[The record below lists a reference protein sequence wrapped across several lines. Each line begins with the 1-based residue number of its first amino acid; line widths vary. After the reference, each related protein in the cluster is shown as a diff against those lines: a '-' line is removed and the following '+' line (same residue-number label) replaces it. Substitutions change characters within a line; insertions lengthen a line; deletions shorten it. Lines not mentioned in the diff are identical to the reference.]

1 MPDKKEFSVAVV
13 GGGLVGSLA
22 AVYFANR
29 GWTVTVYELR
39 EDIRTVKQSSGRSI
53 NLALSQRGISALE
66 GAGVGK
72 GLFETLIPMKGRM
85 LHVGGG
91 LTSQNY
97 GYFGEAI
104 NSVDR
109 KLVNQHLLNMA
120 EKNKNVTLK
129 FQYEVLSIDFDKKV
143 LSFKKPDGT
152 VIKATADLIV
162 GTDGAFSRVRRE
174 LQRVTRMNFMQEY
187 IDHAYVELNMP
198 PSVSGEYQMDPGHL
212 HIWPRQ
218 SFMMIALPNID
229 KSFTVTLFMPWSNF
243 EAIKTPQHLLT
254 FFEAKFPDS
263 ITLIGKELLVKDF
276 FKNPKGSLMTVKC
289 KPYHY
294 KASCVILGDAAH
306 AMVPFYGQGMNCGFE
321 DCIVLDEILTKH
333 IGARGSTL
341 GEKPTAEQIAKVLE
355 EYSATRNPDAEA
367 ICDLALNNYIEMRS
381 SVTKLSYK
389 LRKTLEGF
397 LHRLF
402 PSSVIPLYTMVSFS
416 RIPYSKALSIHKAR
430 SNWYDFLG
438 RVAGYSVV
446 TVGLGAAAM
455 YGMRSGGYKVLHG
468 LIKVCP
474 AHK

>member
-1 MPDKKEFSVAVV
+1 
-13 GGGLVGSLA
+13 
-22 AVYFANR
+22 
-29 GWTVTVYELR
+29 
-39 EDIRTVKQSSGRSI
+39 
-53 NLALSQRGISALE
+53 
-66 GAGVGK
+66 
-72 GLFETLIPMKGRM
+72 MKGRM

-91 LTSQNY
+91 LTAQNY

-129 FQYEVLSIDFDKKV
+129 FQYEVLSIDFEKKV

-152 VIKATADLIV
+152 VVKTSADLIV

-198 PSVSGEYQMDPGHL
+198 PSASGEYQMDPGHL

-229 KSFTVTLFMPWSNF
+229 KSFTVTLFMPWPNF
-243 EAIKTPQHLLT
+243 EAIKTPQDLLT

-263 ITLIGKELLVKDF
+263 IPLIGKELLVKDF

-321 DCIVLDEILTKH
+321 DCLVLDEILTKH
-333 IGARGSTL
+333 IGPRGSASSV
-341 GEKPTAEQIAKVLE
+341 KPTPEQIAKVLE

-367 ICDLALNNYIEMRS
+367 ICDLALSMD
-381 SVTKLSYK
+381 VL
-389 LRKTLEGF
+389 
-397 LHRLF
+397 LF
-402 PSSVIPLYTMVSFS
+402 VYCCV
-416 RIPYSKALSIHKAR
+416 
-430 SNWYDFLG
+430 
-438 RVAGYSVV
+438 
-446 TVGLGAAAM
+446 
-455 YGMRSGGYKVLHG
+455 
-468 LIKVCP
+468 
-474 AHK
+474 

>member
-1 MPDKKEFSVAVV
+1 MPESKKEFSVAVI

-22 AVYFANR
+22 AVYFATR
-29 GWTVTVYELR
+29 GWSVTVYELR
-39 EDIRTVKQSSGRSI
+39 EDIRTVKQASGRSI

-66 GAGVGK
+66 GAGVGN

-85 LHVGGG
+85 LHVGSG

-120 EKNKNVTLK
+120 EKHKNVSLK
-129 FQYEVLSIDFDKKV
+129 FQYEVLSIDFEKKV
-143 LSFKKPDGT
+143 INFKKPDGT
-152 VIKATADLIV
+152 VVKATADLIV

-174 LQRVTRMNFMQEY
+174 LMRVTRMNFMQEY

-198 PSVSGEYQMDPGHL
+198 PSATGEYQMDPSHL

-243 EAIKTPQHLLT
+243 DAIKTPEQLVA

-263 ITLIGKELLVKDF
+263 IPLIGKELLIKDY
-276 FKNPKGSLMTVKC
+276 FKNPKGSLMTIKC

-294 KASCVILGDAAH
+294 KSNCVILGDAAH

-321 DCIVLDEILTKH
+321 DCLVFDEILTKH
-333 IGARGSTL
+333 IGKRGTPSS
-341 GEKPTAEQIAKVLE
+341 ERPTAEQIGKALD
-355 EYSATRNPDAEA
+355 EYSSTRNPDAEA

-389 LRKTLEGF
+389 MRKNLEGF
-397 LHRLF
+397 LHRIF
-402 PSSVIPLYTMVSFS
+402 PQSVIPLYTMVSFT
-416 RIPYSKALSIHKAR
+416 RIPYSKALSTHRAR
-430 SNWYDFLG
+430 SSWYDFIGL
-438 RVAGYSVV
+438 
-446 TVGLGAAAM
+446 GLGAAVVF
-455 YGMRSGGYKVLHG
+455 GLRNGGAKYVHG